1 MDSNFCTSDPKSL
14 KISKTKPIYYIPN
27 PVDESFE
34 KLKNDKNSNLN
45 NDVFFAMSHGVH
57 RGKLKKGKYDER
69 EIFLDKL
76 KNKLRNID
84 FDFFGYGNKEPIWAN
99 RFIDSIKNYDM
110 GLNLSRGNPL
120 KYYSSDRI
128 VQIIGNGLLCLIDKK
143 TQLSNIIPEDCA
155 VYYKDI
161 NDLSKKIKFY
171 KENIKLMK
179 KIANKG
185 KKFYNKN
192 YNSTIVSQFFI
203 DIIFNLKNKYEY
215 LWYKK

>member
-1 MDSNFCTSDPKSL
+1 M
-14 KISKTKPIYYIPN
+14 PN
-27 PVDESFE
+27 PSDISFE
-34 KLKNDKNSNLN
+34 MIDNSLQKKNKDL
-45 NDVFFAMSHGVH
+45 FFAMSHGVH

-76 KNKLRNID
+76 KTKLTNID
-84 FDFFGYGNKEPIWAN
+84 FDFFGYDNKEPLWAN
-99 RFIDSIKNYDM
+99 EFIESIKNYDM
-110 GLNLSRGNPL
+110 GLNLSRGKPL

-143 TQLSNIIPEDCA
+143 TQLSNLIPEDCA
-155 VYYKDI
+155 VYYKDV

-179 KIANKG
+179 KIANNG
-185 KKFYNKN
+185 RKFYNKN

-203 DIIFNLKNKYEY
+203 DITFNLKNKYQY